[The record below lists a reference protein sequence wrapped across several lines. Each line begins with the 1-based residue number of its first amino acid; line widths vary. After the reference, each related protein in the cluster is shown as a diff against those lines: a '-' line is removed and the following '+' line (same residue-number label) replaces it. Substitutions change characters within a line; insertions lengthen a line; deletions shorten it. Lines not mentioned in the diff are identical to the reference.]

1 MFGVW
6 RGEKGKDRRGED
18 TGKLRYGGRPLRYAC
33 DGSVEDEREIKGYA
47 KGYTLCKA
55 PQGAAWGV
63 KLFDSLVS
71 QRMNGDA
78 QEHSGS
84 MKRSMGANASALS

>member
-1 MFGVW
+1 LFGATE
-6 RGEKGKDRRGED
+6 GGKGKDRRRED
-18 TGKLRYGGRPLRYAC
+18 TGKLRSGGPLRYAC

-63 KLFDSLVS
+63 KAFYSLES

-78 QEHSGS
+78 QENSGS
-84 MKRSMGANASALS
+84 MKRSRGANASALS